1 MSNAV
6 RRMRCPIALALAAV
20 ASSAVADPVPLVN
33 PGFEAVSRALAPGEQ
48 TNGIGGAGVQVG
60 TMFPFPFGP
69 GSVDWSDPVTVPGW
83 QTPTLP
89 FGDPRQ
95 ILAGVLRPTDFGG
108 DPFISGIGGDHV
120 LAIQAAQAG
129 QETSAVLQPDTEYT
143 LGFLGGISQF
153 DSDYFFAVSL
163 IAIDDTATLPIEG
176 RAGVTRLEIGRFFP
190 PIGPEGIM
198 RRYEFSYTTPA
209 ILPPALVGTHVG
221 INVYGSDGI
230 PRVLY
235 DDFTL
240 TATSLSCVADLDGDG
255 ELTIFD
261 FLEFQNLF
269 DLMDPTADFDGDGEF
284 TIFDFLAFQNAF
296 DAGC

>member
-1 MSNAV
+1 MPNAV
-6 RRMRCPIALALAAV
+6 RRMRGLATLVFAAV
-20 ASSAVADPVPLVN
+20 ATSTAADPVPLVN
-33 PGFEAVSRALAPGEQ
+33 PGFETVSRALVPGEQ

-60 TMFPFPFGP
+60 TMFPFPFGA
-69 GSVDWSDPVTVPGW
+69 GVVDWTDPVIVPGW
-83 QTPTLP
+83 QSPTLP

-95 ILAGVLRPTDFGG
+95 VLAGVLHPTEVDGQ
-108 DPFISGIGGDHV
+108 PFITGVDGEYV

-129 QETSAVLQPDTEYT
+129 QRTSAVLQPDTEYT
-143 LGFLGGISQF
+143 LSFLGGISRF

-190 PIGPEGIM
+190 PTGPEGII
-198 RRYEFSYTTPA
+198 RRYEFSYITPA
-209 ILPPALVGTHVG
+209 TLPPALVGTHVG

-235 DDFTL
+235 DDFAL

-261 FLEFQNLF
+261 FLEFQSLF
-269 DLMDPTADFDGDGEF
+269 DLMDPTSDFDGDGEF

-296 DAGC
+296 DAEC